1 MILNFNI
8 SLTLLPKKGLPFKVA
23 QFNIN
28 QIIKRIIRKE
38 MSRRNK
44 T

>member
-8 SLTLLPKKGLPFKVA
+8 SLTLLPKKGLLIKAA

-28 QIIKRIIRKE
+28 QIIKRIRKE
-38 MSRRNK
+38 ISRRNK

>member
-8 SLTLLPKKGLPFKVA
+8 SLTLLPKKGLLIKAA

-28 QIIKRIIRKE
+28 QIIKEKSE
-38 MSRRNK
+38 K
-44 T
+44 TI

>member
-28 QIIKRIIRKE
+28 QIIKE
-38 MSRRNK
+38 N
-44 T
+44 